1 MTIVKHQIPSTSA
14 LDRRWIESA
23 YFQDA
28 YLAPLSQPQAS
39 PIDIFVAIFAHHP
52 MWMKSILIARNRIA
66 SLCGL
71 DAPTAQ
77 EILHPSFK
85 SSYAVGDTIGVW
97 PIFAM
102 TATELLVGRDNK
114 HLDFRLSVFKLMD
127 GKEMNNVSVVVS
139 TVCKTHNVFGKIY
152 LFFVVPFHK
161 WGVQW
166 LISQAITSKRIQC
179 ITNI

>member
-1 MTIVKHQIPSTSA
+1 MTIVKHQIPSTSV

-71 DAPTAQ
+71 DAPTAR
-77 EILHPSFK
+77 EIMRPSFK
-85 SSYAVGDTIGVW
+85 NSYAIGETIGVW

-114 HLDFRLSVFKLMD
+114 HLDFRLSVLKVI
-127 GKEMNNVSVVVS
+127 GGEEVNKASVVVS
-139 TVCKTHNVFGKIY
+139 TVCKTHNV
-152 LFFVVPFHK
+152 
-161 WGVQW
+161 
-166 LISQAITSKRIQC
+166 SAD
-179 ITNI
+179 